1 MSARIVHV
9 VTRGTCV
16 LDGGSRE
23 VDDKVRLVGDAR
35 GRPPRSSTRR
45 MTTV

>member
-1 MSARIVHV
+1 MSARIVHA
-9 VTRGTCV
+9 VTTGACA

-23 VDDKVRLVGDAR
+23 VDDNVRLVGDDL

-45 MTTV
+45 ATTV